1 MTTLWQTWRRTARRQ
16 PDRVVVVEADTGRV
30 FTAAELTLAAE
41 RRAARLPTGVRAFTR
56 PNSAEWLVE
65 FLAIQRRGGIAV
77 PLEPGHPLAAPHPDP
92 LPIEWGEGIRLRFP
106 SPRLRGEGQGEG
118 RLRDICLI
126 KTTSGTT
133 GQARPIYCT
142 AAHLLADGRQV
153 SATMGITA
161 ADVNLA
167 LIPFGH
173 SYGLG
178 NLVLPLIQ
186 QGTPV
191 VCAAAFV
198 PRQIPD
204 WIERHRVTVFPTVP
218 AVLRALVRLP
228 GPIALSSL
236 RLVISAGA
244 PLAPELA
251 RQFHEKFGI
260 PVHNFYGASET
271 GGICYDRTGA
281 GRGVGQPLRGVR
293 VTIRRDGRIVV
304 ASRAVT
310 GTGRFVL
317 ADRGEWGPDGEL
329 ILTGRVGVVANIG
342 GRKVAAVAVEA
353 ELRQV
358 SGVVEAWVTVTRDG
372 RGNDL
377 LAAAVESDRPRVEIE
392 RALAGRL
399 PLWQLPKRWHI
410 ARHLPRTERGKLD
423 TAALRRALDCGPSGD

>member
-30 FTAAELTLAAE
+30 ITAAELTLAAE
-41 RRAARLPTGVRAFTR
+41 RRAARLPTGVMAFTR

-65 FLAIQRRGGIAV
+65 FLAIQKRGGIAV
-77 PLEPGHPLAAPHPDP
+77 PLEAGRPP
-92 LPIEWGEGIRLRFP
+92 
-106 SPRLRGEGQGEG
+106 PRLVARRGM
-118 RLRDICLI
+118 CLV

-133 GQARPIYCT
+133 GSARPIYCT

-228 GPIALSSL
+228 GRIALSSL

-281 GRGVGQPLRGVR
+281 GRGVGHPLRGVR

-317 ADRGEWGPDGEL
+317 ADRGEWGPAGEL

-342 GRKVAAVAVEA
+342 GRKVAAAAVEA

-358 SGVVEAWVTVTRDG
+358 RGVVEAWVTVTRDG

-377 LAAAVESDRPRVEIE
+377 LAAAVESDRPRAELE

-410 ARHLPRTERGKLD
+410 SRRLPRTARGKLD